1 MDIYIIAMYD
11 DISHFYN
18 DIGDVENALRA
29 QRKVLSLSTNYDTT
43 NRSGKLHLL
52 EKELLQKSKD
62 LDKKNQKRT
71 RIVLTTSIISLVII
85 LLVLLYFFKSAKDK
99 RILAELK
106 INNMRNELENVTKEL
121 NESGQTKINLDNY
134 NLTERQSQIIAL
146 VKQGKTNKEIGVE
159 LFISE
164 NTVKY
169 HLKIIYEVL
178 NIGNRSEL

>member
-1 MDIYIIAMYD
+1 ML
-11 DISHFYN
+11 F
-18 DIGDVENALRA
+18 
-29 QRKVLSLSTNYDTT
+29 
-43 NRSGKLHLL
+43 LHLL

-62 LDKKNQKRT
+62 LDKENQNHT
-71 RIVLTTSIISLVII
+71 RIVLITSIISLVII